1 MAVETLSPRDSVRDV
16 SFADPAFLANPWRDI
31 QRLQTEA
38 PVYWSENQRGWIIS
52 RHADVKAAY
61 SDPRLSAARVSQLFR
76 DIPPEIVAQLEGVRK
91 YTGLLVNRLDGEQH
105 MRIRSLMLKAFD
117 RGSVKKIESFIGEV
131 VERVLDTCEAE
142 REFDFAKVVGA
153 VLPTTI
159 MQRMFDL
166 PDEYRPLLF
175 SLASD
180 FTSASAAATVTPEL
194 LLKLERSIRRLNEVF
209 NELIAVREK
218 HLGDDLISMLV
229 HARDGLHRLDHDETL
244 AQLHGLVVAGA
255 ETTANSL
262 GTQLAHIVR
271 HPALQERLR
280 NDPDAAFNL
289 VTELLRYPGTVKCMT
304 RFAKEDIELHGQVI
318 RKGDLVWIM
327 NVGANVDSS
336 VFANPLATD
345 VDRTN
350 LRDSF
355 AFGPGMHFCIGH
367 ILARTELSEFFKR
380 AFLRFNV
387 EILQDN
393 FEMAPSYIFY
403 GYRELRV
410 RFTPR

>member
-1 MAVETLSPRDSVRDV
+1 MSVEAAGRDGVRDV
-16 SFADPAFLANPWRDI
+16 NFADPVFLAHPWGDI
-31 QRLQTEA
+31 VRLQTEA
-38 PVYWSENQRGWIIS
+38 PVYWSAQQRGWIIS

-61 SDPRLSAARVSQLFR
+61 SDPRFSAARVSQLFR
-76 DIPPEIVAQLEGVRK
+76 DIPPDVAAQLDGVRK
-91 YTGLLVNRLDGEQH
+91 YTALLVNRLDGEQH

-131 VERVLDTCEAE
+131 VDRVLDTCEKE
-142 REFDFAKVVGA
+142 REFDFQQVVSA

-166 PDEYRPLLF
+166 PDEYRSLLF

-218 HLGDDLISMLV
+218 QLGDDLISMLV
-229 HARDGLHRLDHDETL
+229 HARDGLHKLDHDETL

-262 GTQLAHIVR
+262 GTQLAHIVK
-271 HPALQERLR
+271 HPELQERLR
-280 NDPDAAFNL
+280 NDPECAFNL

-304 RFAKEDIELHGQVI
+304 RFAKEDLELHGQNI

-327 NVGANVDSS
+327 NAGANVDSS
-336 VFANPLATD
+336 VFYDPYKSD
-345 VDRTN
+345 VDRPN
-350 LRDSF
+350 LRESF

-380 AFLRFNV
+380 AFQRFNI
-387 EILQDN
+387 EILQEN
-393 FEMAPSYIFY
+393 IEMAPSYIFF
-403 GYRELRV
+403 GYKQLRV